1 MLIKTL
7 FLILL
12 LFVLLCD
19 GHNLKFYENESNLRP
34 DEIITYTDNTAVF
47 RLIKKL
53 NKTCNEPRLMFRILY
68 PNGTSNL
75 IIIHDHNIPSY
86 NFCTD
91 YIDDSTIDYHYYP
104 DNLIL
109 LKTIPNYILVIYKHF
124 TNAFAMMIEWNGN

>member
-86 NFCTD
+86 NFCTLKPV
-91 YIDDSTIDYHYYP
+91 YIDNFIVNSYFDE
-104 DNLIL
+104 LII
-109 LKTIPNYILVIYKHF
+109 LKTIPNYILVMYKKF
-124 TNAFAMMIEWNGN
+124 TNV